1 MRFDVEKYLV
11 QTKDIILINKTVD
24 LRNLFEGP
32 CYNFPLDSFMKIEF
46 PE

>member
-24 LRNLFEGP
+24 LRNFFRRTL
-32 CYNFPLDSFMKIEF
+32 L
-46 PE
+46 